1 MKEVITHE
9 RTAEPGEIRGAC
21 RDGACRGAGV
31 CGAELGAAGEGE
43 VRWFVPERGFL
54 GTDYAELHGFRE
66 LRGLVRIVQ
75 NLRTTQNLQI

>member
-1 MKEVITHE
+1 MPKNPLSG
-9 RTAEPGEIRGAC
+9 TAEPGEIRGAC

-54 GTDYAELHGFRE
+54 GTDYTEFHGFT
-66 LRGLVRIVQ
+66 LFFILSDNITFFYISMKSV
-75 NLRTTQNLQI
+75 